1 MNFNLFIV
9 ASIFIIS
16 CFNQKVVA
24 QDVKKLEQEIKFSN
38 IEMYENPDKVIAT
51 GLKIVKQSKNNI
63 DLKIKAYKLVS
74 DGYSSKRDYQKSL
87 DFLTKALELL
97 PKSNDRLL
105 RISIETKAGI
115 QYHQLKIYQSAI
127 SYLDRAEEL
136 CLDYPVQDSV
146 QSFLGVNYLVRGI
159 IYKEKLNCD
168 IAISFF
174 DKAINL
180 LSLGNYPKDNAGRI
194 SIAKYNKGNCYLLLG
209 QNELAQKSFTEALNF
224 ANTIYAKSL
233 QAFAKKGL
241 AQIYT
246 LNGDYKNAISLLN
259 QAYEIAKSVN
269 DLVLNQEIY
278 KGLSENY
285 LALNKQE
292 KYKIYQQ
299 KYLST
304 LIKVKENERSSIG
317 NLLNKHN
324 SELEKKSEIGL
335 TNVYSIFF
343 IIVSIIISI
352 ITFFV
357 VRNLTKKTK
366 ELKEKIIKIN
376 KNFIDEI

>member
-1 MNFNLFIV
+1 MIKTTQLLQMNCNIFIV

-16 CFNQKVVA
+16 CFTQKAVA
-24 QDVKKLEQEIKFSN
+24 QDVEKLEQEIKFSN

-51 GLKIVKQSKNNI
+51 GLNIVKQSKNNI
-63 DLKIKAYKLVS
+63 DIKIKAYKLVS

-87 DFLTKALELL
+87 DYLTKALDLL
-97 PKSNDRLL
+97 PKSNDKLL

-127 SYLDRAEEL
+127 SYLDRAEEM

-174 DKAINL
+174 DKGIYL
-180 LSLGNYPKDNAGRI
+180 LSLHNKPKESAARI

-224 ANTIYAKSL
+224 ANTINAKSL
-233 QAFAKKGL
+233 QAFAKKGI

-246 LNGDYKNAISLLN
+246 FFDDADFIY
-259 QAYEIAKSVN
+259 
-269 DLVLNQEIY
+269 LVLEFC
-278 KGLSENY
+278 
-285 LALNKQE
+285 
-292 KYKIYQQ
+292 
-299 KYLST
+299 
-304 LIKVKENERSSIG
+304 NEG
-317 NLLNKHN
+317 NLYDMIQKQGGKLAE
-324 SELEKKSEIGL
+324 S
-335 TNVYSIFF
+335 
-343 IIVSIIISI
+343 
-352 ITFFV
+352 
-357 VRNLTKKTK
+357 
-366 ELKEKIIKIN
+366 
-376 KNFIDEI
+376 